1 MRSST
6 AVTRIFTL
14 AWIACGAATVHAADI
29 EVVKVRPNFYML
41 AGDGA
46 NIGVQIGSD
55 GVVAIDAGSG
65 KASADVIAAIKKLT
79 DLPIRYVINTGADAD
94 HVGGNGNLAKSGY
107 TIFSNAIGNVGM
119 ANAMTNGG
127 GASILAHDS
136 VLGRMSAATGKTS
149 PFPVEAWPTEAFFQD
164 RKYLRMSGEGIEI
177 LRQPAAHSNA
187 DSMVF
192 FRGSDVV
199 VAGDVMDTTRFP
211 MIDVANGGT
220 IQGEIEALNKLI
232 SLAIPALPFIYKGDG
247 TAVIPG
253 HGRVCEQ
260 QDVVDYRDMV
270 VIVRD
275 VVADL
280 VKQGKTLD
288 QIKEARPAKPFETQ
302 YGTQP
307 GVTNQFIE
315 AIHKTL
321 NTPSGAKK

>member
-1 MRSST
+1 
-6 AVTRIFTL
+6 
-14 AWIACGAATVHAADI
+14 
-29 EVVKVRPNFYML
+29 
-41 AGDGA
+41 
-46 NIGVQIGSD
+46 
-55 GVVAIDAGSG
+55 
-65 KASADVIAAIKKLT
+65 
-79 DLPIRYVINTGADAD
+79 
-94 HVGGNGNLAKSGY
+94 
-107 TIFSNAIGNVGM
+107 
-119 ANAMTNGG
+119 
-127 GASILAHDS
+127 
-136 VLGRMSAATGKTS
+136 
-149 PFPVEAWPTEAFFQD
+149 
-164 RKYLRMSGEGIEI
+164 
-177 LRQPAAHSNA
+177 
-187 DSMVF
+187 
-192 FRGSDVV
+192 
-199 VAGDVMDTTRFP
+199 